1 MSGSAQ
7 AARSWHTD
15 ILPLQIF
22 GHIQKTMRV
31 RPGKDRLSRKII
43 IQQVLGNAVCAADGI
58 QPGSRMTI
66 APNSWIAVCKIRS
79 CVISALFS
87 CSKKA
92 DDDTCCFFNGGLG
105 RNRTNDTRIFSPLL
119 YRLSYETFWLR
130 EKDLNQRP
138 SGYEPDELPDCS
150 IPRCLS
156 DGGGT
161 GIRTQAPLSRP
172 TGFQDR
178 TLQPLGYSS
187 IFLFWW
193 TL

>member
-1 MSGSAQ
+1 M
-7 AARSWHTD
+7 
-15 ILPLQIF
+15 
-22 GHIQKTMRV
+22 
-31 RPGKDRLSRKII
+31 I

-58 QPGSRMTI
+58 QPGSRITI

-79 CVISALFS
+79 CVISVSSPVPSDSSFIKKNPEMPLRGHLWKICSACHEQQTKKKQMMTPAVSSMVVSVGIEPTTQGFS
-87 CSKKA
+87 
-92 DDDTCCFFNGGLG
+92 
-105 RNRTNDTRIFSPLL
+105 
-119 YRLSYETFWLR
+119 